1 MRENA
6 DKRYWPGFP
15 RMKVKAEHQGVKG
28 PFDALLDGY
37 AVKRG
42 CPRSSRAEFVLQGLE
57 VPKEPKA
64 KKEFREL
71 VESGRHVE
79 AVYGREVL
87 NLKSKKA
94 VREREPLEFVFA
106 DVAKKYRSGFCD

>member
-6 DKRYWPGFP
+6 DKRHWPGFP
-15 RMKVKAEHQGVKG
+15 RMKVKAECQGVN
-28 PFDALLDGY
+28 DALLDGY

-42 CPRSSRAEFVLQGLE
+42 CPRSSRAEFILQGLE
-57 VPKEPKA
+57 VPKEPRA

-71 VESGRHVE
+71 IESGRHIE
-79 AVYGREVL
+79 AVYGREIL

-94 VREREPLEFVFA
+94 VLEEEPLEVVFA
-106 DVAKKYRSGFCD
+106 DVAKKFRSGFYD